1 MSQSNN
7 NQRVEEKYYVY
18 GHYTK
23 DTGVLFYIGVGT
35 VLSKSN
41 KEKSKYSRAYHFR
54 NRNKFWN
61 NVVNK
66 HGVEVKILFHCDT
79 KETSLKEEAK
89 LVEQYGRRCMNQ
101 GILVNI
107 SSGGEVGPIGR
118 TFVMS
123 EEQKKKL
130 SEIKSTELHIYNSQ
144 GIYLISVK
152 SIETAAKY
160 CGVTYNAIHSCLQ
173 TKNYSNNY
181 FIFKDFQGE
190 RLSYTVEDLD
200 FKSTLSKKLVTYSL
214 SGERVEHNSIADC
227 ASFLKTD
234 RKNLKKAIKD
244 NRLCK
249 GHKVK
254 FLL

>member
-7 NQRVEEKYYVY
+7 NQRVKEKYYVY

-23 DTGVLFYIGVGT
+23 DTDVLFYIGVGT
-35 VLSKSN
+35 ILNNSD

-66 HGVEVKILFHCDT
+66 HGVMIKILSHWET
-79 KETSLKEEAK
+79 KIDSLKEEAR
-89 LVEQYGRRCMNQ
+89 LVEQFGRRYMNQ

-107 SSGGEVGPIGR
+107 SSGGEVGPVGR
-118 TFVMS
+118 TYKMS
-123 EEQKKKL
+123 EEQKKRL
-130 SEIKSTELHIYNSQ
+130 SEIKSTELYIYNSQ

-160 CGVTYNAIHSCLQ
+160 CGVTYNAIHSCLK
-173 TKNYSNNY
+173 TKNYSNGY

-190 RLSYTVEDLD
+190 KLTYTIEDLN

-214 SGERVEHNSIADC
+214 SEERVEHESIADC
-227 ASFLKTD
+227 AAYLKTD
-234 RKNLKKAIKD
+234 RKNLKKAIKE
-244 NRLCK
+244 NRFCK
-249 GHKVK
+249 KHKVK

>member
-1 MSQSNN
+1 MSESNN
-7 NQRVEEKYYVY
+7 NQREEGKYYVY
-18 GHYTK
+18 GHYTQ

-41 KEKSKYSRAYHFR
+41 KEKSKYSRAYHSK

-61 NVVNK
+61 SVVNK
-66 HGVEVKILFHCDT
+66 HGVKIKILSYWDS
-79 KETSLKEEAK
+79 KEDSLKEEAK

-118 TFVMS
+118 TFTMS
-123 EEQKKKL
+123 EEQKKRL

-152 SIETAAKY
+152 AIETAARY

-173 TKNYSNNY
+173 TKNYSSGY

-190 RLSYTVEDLD
+190 KLTYTIEDLN

-214 SGERVEHNSIADC
+214 SGIRLEHESVADC
-227 ASFLKTD
+227 ASYLKTD
-234 RKNLKKAIKD
+234 RKNLKKAIKEK
-244 NRLCK
+244 RLCK